1 MEPVTNIL
9 CSSNRPVPSV
19 DSRVRYVF
27 SPKVDKVLLPEVDE
41 VVLPEINKV
50 SREPFA
56 SIFKCAWNILC
67 PEIDEIVL
75 EPVSNVFEDTLSLE
89 VCFC

>member
-9 CSSNRPVPSV
+9 CSSYRPVPSV

-27 SPKVDKVLLPEVDE
+27 SPKVDKVFFPEVDE

-50 SREPFA
+50 SREPFT

-67 PEIDEIVL
+67 PEIDEISL